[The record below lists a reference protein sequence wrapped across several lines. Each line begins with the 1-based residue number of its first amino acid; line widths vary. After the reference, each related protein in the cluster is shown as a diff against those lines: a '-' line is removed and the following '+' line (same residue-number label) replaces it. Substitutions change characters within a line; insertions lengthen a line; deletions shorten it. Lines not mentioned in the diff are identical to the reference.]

1 MPRSR
6 APSASVSRTA
16 PLTTSPAQPLPWA
29 SPAIRSPTSAVCS
42 EPWPSTTSTAPP
54 PGSDRTCLTRALSWK
69 QATVRIGP
77 WKRRRPPSCRSWR
90 SQLCS
95 ASPCSSTRSAVRKS
109 ISPPFCYLEHKYTKR
124 GAAMSQRWVPAVFMR
139 GGTSKG
145 LFFHAGDLPAD
156 PGERDR
162 LLLASLGSPDPFGR
176 QLDGMGGGISSLS
189 KAAVIGPPTRPG
201 ADVDYTF
208 AQVAVD
214 RPVVDLGANCGN
226 LSSAVGPFAVDQGLC
241 PSPDGPALVRIHN
254 TNTGRLLQASF
265 AVRDGRAE
273 TRGELAI
280 PGVAGTGAP
289 VRLDFLDPGGARTGR
304 LLPTGRPV
312 DEVDLDGAGRF
323 RLSLVDAANPAVF
336 VAAAAL
342 GLDGTESPDEL
353 EARPEVMALLDR
365 LRRRAGVLR
374 GLAAA
379 PGAVEWASPKPA
391 VLSPP
396 RPFRTP

>member
-1 MPRSR
+1 
-6 APSASVSRTA
+6 
-16 PLTTSPAQPLPWA
+16 
-29 SPAIRSPTSAVCS
+29 
-42 EPWPSTTSTAPP
+42 
-54 PGSDRTCLTRALSWK
+54 
-69 QATVRIGP
+69 
-77 WKRRRPPSCRSWR
+77 
-90 SQLCS
+90 
-95 ASPCSSTRSAVRKS
+95 
-109 ISPPFCYLEHKYTKR
+109 
-124 GAAMSQRWVPAVFMR
+124 MSQRWVPAVFMR

-162 LLLASLGSPDPFGR
+162 LLLAALGSPDPFGR

-241 PSPDGPALVRIHN
+241 PRPDGPALVRIHN

-265 AVRDGRAE
+265 SVRDGRAE

-280 PGVAGTGAP
+280 GGVAGTGAP

-336 VAAAAL
+336 VAAAEL

-365 LRRRAGVLR
+365 LRRRAGVLM

-379 PGAVEWASPKPA
+379 PGAVELASPKIA

-396 RPFRTP
+396 RPFRTLDGRLVAAADHDVGVRMLSMQRAHRAVPVTGALCLGVACRVAGTVAQEVAATPATAGQPLRVGNPSGVVQVAAEVAGPAGGWRAASATLYRTARALMRGQVAVPAVSDGR

>member
-1 MPRSR
+1 
-6 APSASVSRTA
+6 
-16 PLTTSPAQPLPWA
+16 
-29 SPAIRSPTSAVCS
+29 
-42 EPWPSTTSTAPP
+42 
-54 PGSDRTCLTRALSWK
+54 
-69 QATVRIGP
+69 
-77 WKRRRPPSCRSWR
+77 
-90 SQLCS
+90 
-95 ASPCSSTRSAVRKS
+95 
-109 ISPPFCYLEHKYTKR
+109 
-124 GAAMSQRWVPAVFMR
+124 MSQRWVPAVFMR

-145 LFFHAGDLPAD
+145 LFFLAGDLPAD

-162 LLLASLGSPDPFGR
+162 LLLAALGSPDPFGR

-241 PSPDGPALVRIHN
+241 PRPDGPALVRIHN
-254 TNTGRLLQASF
+254 TNTGRLLQAGFS
-265 AVRDGRAE
+265 VRDGCAE

-365 LRRRAGVLR
+365 LRRRAGVLM

-379 PGAVEWASPKPA
+379 PGAVELASPKIA

-396 RPFRTP
+396 RPFRTLDGRLVAAADHDVGVRMLSMERAHRAVPVTGALCLGVACQVAGTVAQGVAATPASPGQPLRVGNPSGVVQVAAEVAGPAGGWWAASATLYRTARALMRGQVAVPAVSDGR